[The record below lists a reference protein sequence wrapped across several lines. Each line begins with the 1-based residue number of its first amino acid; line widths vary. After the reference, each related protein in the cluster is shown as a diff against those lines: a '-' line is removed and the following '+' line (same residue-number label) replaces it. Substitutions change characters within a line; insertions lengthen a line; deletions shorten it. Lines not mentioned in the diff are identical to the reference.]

1 MAVNERSFKP
11 FNEERTNPLFDIVN
25 GKAASKYYPHLFTR
39 NYALVDSILNT
50 PWRNWN
56 KAATR
61 EQKFMELF
69 FRATEDLV
77 EHKYNM

>member
-1 MAVNERSFKP
+1 MYDFDNLPERAQIA
-11 FNEERTNPLFDIVN
+11 LFDMVFQLGLGGVQKFKKMLLAI
-25 GKAASKYYPHLFTR
+25 GER
-39 NYALVDSILNT
+39 D
-50 PWRNWN
+50 WN